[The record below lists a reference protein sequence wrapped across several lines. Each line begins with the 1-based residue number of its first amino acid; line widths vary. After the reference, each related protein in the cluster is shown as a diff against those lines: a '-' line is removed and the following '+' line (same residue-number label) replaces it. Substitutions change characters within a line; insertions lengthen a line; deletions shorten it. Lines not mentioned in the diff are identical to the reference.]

1 MKNTERFIENIEIT
15 KLHPFEGNPYK
26 VRDDADM
33 ESLEESISEQG
44 IAMPLL
50 VRPLEN
56 TEGEYEI
63 ISGHR
68 RLFAA
73 RKLGLKEVPVIVYD
87 ISREDAIVMLVDS
100 NLFREHVLPSEKAF
114 AYKMK
119 LEAMNRQG
127 YRSDLT
133 STQVGSKFRTNE
145 MVGEQN
151 SESREQIR
159 RYIRLTQ
166 LIGELLILVDEGK
179 IAFTPAVE
187 LSFLTEQEQR
197 TLLEHVVL
205 NDCTPSLS
213 QANRMK
219 KLSQECK
226 LTSEEI
232 QKIMSEEKANQ
243 REMFKVPVAK
253 IEKYVPKGNRKQLE
267 DFVLKACEYYAKYL
281 IKQKERER

>member
-56 TEGEYEI
+56 AEGEYEI

-73 RKLGLKEVPVIVYD
+73 RRLGLKEVPVIVYD

-119 LEAMNRQG
+119 LEAMLHRG
-127 YRSDLT
+127 KALCG
-133 STQVGSKFRTNE
+133 QVGHKSRDNI
-145 MVGEQN
+145 
-151 SESREQIR
+151 SEDESGRQIQ

-187 LSFLTEQEQR
+187 LSFLTEHEQR

-219 KLSQECK
+219 KLSQEGK

-253 IEKYVPKGNRKQLE
+253 IEKYVPNANRKQLE

>member
-15 KLHPFEGNPYK
+15 KLRPFEGNPYK

-56 TEGEYEI
+56 AEGEYEI

-119 LEAMNRQG
+119 LEAMLHRG
-127 YRSDLT
+127 KALCG
-133 STQVGSKFRTNE
+133 QVGHKSRDNI
-145 MVGEQN
+145 
-151 SESREQIR
+151 SEDESGRQIQ

-187 LSFLTEQEQR
+187 LSFLTEHEQR

-219 KLSQECK
+219 KLSQEGK
-226 LTSEEI
+226 LTPEEI

-243 REMFKVPVAK
+243 REMFRVPVAK
-253 IEKYVPKGNRKQLE
+253 IEKYVPKANRKQLE

>member
-1 MKNTERFIENIEIT
+1 
-15 KLHPFEGNPYK
+15 
-26 VRDDADM
+26 
-33 ESLEESISEQG
+33 
-44 IAMPLL
+44 MPLL

-56 TEGEYEI
+56 AEGEYEI

-73 RKLGLKEVPVIVYD
+73 RRLGLKEVPVIVYD

-119 LEAMNRQG
+119 LEAMNHKGRTTCG
-127 YRSDLT
+127 
-133 STQVGSKFRTNE
+133 QVGHKSRDNI
-145 MVGEQN
+145 
-151 SESREQIR
+151 SEEESGRQIQ

-197 TLLEHVVL
+197 TLLEHMVL
-205 NDCTPSLS
+205 GDCTPSLS

-219 KLSQECK
+219 KLSQEGK

-243 REMFKVPVAK
+243 REMFKLPVAK

>member
-50 VRPLEN
+50 VRHLEN
-56 TEGEYEI
+56 AEGEYEI

-73 RKLGLKEVPVIVYD
+73 RRLGLKKVPVIVYD

-119 LEAMNRQG
+119 LEAMLHRG
-127 YRSDLT
+127 KALCG
-133 STQVGSKFRTNE
+133 QVGHKSRDTI
-145 MVGEQN
+145 
-151 SESREQIR
+151 SEEESGRQIQ

-197 TLLEHVVL
+197 TLLEHMVL
-205 NDCTPSLS
+205 GDCTPSLS

-219 KLSQECK
+219 KLSQEGK

>member
-56 TEGEYEI
+56 AEGEYEI

-73 RKLGLKEVPVIVYD
+73 RRLGLKEVPVIVYD

-119 LEAMNRQG
+119 LEAMLHRG
-127 YRSDLT
+127 KALCG
-133 STQVGSKFRTNE
+133 QVGHKSRDNI
-145 MVGEQN
+145 
-151 SESREQIR
+151 SEDESGRQIQ

-187 LSFLTEQEQR
+187 LSFLTEHEQR

-219 KLSQECK
+219 KLSQEGK
-226 LTSEEI
+226 LTPEEI

-243 REMFKVPVAK
+243 REMFRVPVAK
-253 IEKYVPKGNRKQLE
+253 IEKYVPKANRKQLE

>member
-1 MKNTERFIENIEIT
+1 MKNTERFIENIEIR

-56 TEGEYEI
+56 AEGEYEI

-73 RKLGLKEVPVIVYD
+73 RRLGLKEVPVIVYD

-119 LEAMNRQG
+119 LEAMNHKGRTTCG
-127 YRSDLT
+127 
-133 STQVGSKFRTNE
+133 QVGHKSRDNI
-145 MVGEQN
+145 
-151 SESREQIR
+151 SEKESGRQIQ

-166 LIGELLILVDEGK
+166 LIGELMILVDEGK

-219 KLSQECK
+219 KLSQEDK

-243 REMFKVPVAK
+243 REMFKLPVSK
-253 IEKYVPKGNRKQLE
+253 IEKYVPKANRKQLE

>member
-56 TEGEYEI
+56 AEGEYEI

-73 RKLGLKEVPVIVYD
+73 RRLGLKEVPVIVYD
-87 ISREDAIVMLVDS
+87 ISWEDAIVMLVDS

-119 LEAMNRQG
+119 LEAMNHKGRTTCG
-127 YRSDLT
+127 
-133 STQVGSKFRTNE
+133 QVGHKSRDNI
-145 MVGEQN
+145 
-151 SESREQIR
+151 SEEESGRQIQ

-187 LSFLTEQEQR
+187 LSFLTEHEQR
-197 TLLEHVVL
+197 TLLEHMVL
-205 NDCTPSLS
+205 GDCTPSLS

-219 KLSQECK
+219 KLSQEGK

-243 REMFKVPVAK
+243 REMFKLPVSK
-253 IEKYVPKGNRKQLE
+253 IEKYAPKGNRKQLE

>member
-56 TEGEYEI
+56 ADGEYEI

-73 RKLGLKEVPVIVYD
+73 RRLGLKEVPVIVYD

-219 KLSQECK
+219 KLSQEGK

-243 REMFKVPVAK
+243 REMFKLPVSK
-253 IEKYVPKGNRKQLE
+253 IEKYAPKGNRKQLE

>member
-73 RKLGLKEVPVIVYD
+73 RRLGLKEVPVIVYD

-119 LEAMNRQG
+119 LEAMLHRG
-127 YRSDLT
+127 KALCG
-133 STQVGSKFRTNE
+133 QVGHKSRDNI
-145 MVGEQN
+145 
-151 SESREQIR
+151 SEDESGRQIQ

-187 LSFLTEQEQR
+187 LSFLTEHEQR
-197 TLLEHVVL
+197 TLLEHMVL

-219 KLSQECK
+219 KLSQEGK

-243 REMFKVPVAK
+243 REMFRVPVAK
-253 IEKYVPKGNRKQLE
+253 IEKYVPKANRKQLE

>member
-1 MKNTERFIENIEIT
+1 MKNTERFIENIEMS

-56 TEGEYEI
+56 AEGEYEI

-73 RKLGLKEVPVIVYD
+73 RRLGLKEVPAIVYD

-187 LSFLTEQEQR
+187 LSFLSEQEQR
-197 TLLEHVVL
+197 TVLEHVVL

-219 KLSQECK
+219 KLSQEDR
-226 LTSEEI
+226 LTADEI
-232 QKIMSEEKANQ
+232 GKIMSEEKANQ

-253 IEKYVPKGNRKQLE
+253 IEKYVPKANRKQLE

>member
-33 ESLEESISEQG
+33 ESLEESINEQG

-56 TEGEYEI
+56 ADGEYEI

-73 RKLGLKEVPVIVYD
+73 RRLGLKEVPVIVYD

-197 TLLEHVVL
+197 TLLERVVL

-219 KLSQECK
+219 KLSQEGK
-226 LTSEEI
+226 LTPEEI

-243 REMFKVPVAK
+243 REMFKVPVSK
-253 IEKYVPKGNRKQLE
+253 IEKYVPKANRKQLE

>member
-73 RKLGLKEVPVIVYD
+73 RRLGLKEVPVIVYD

-119 LEAMNRQG
+119 LEAILHRG
-127 YRSDLT
+127 KALCG
-133 STQVGSKFRTNE
+133 QVGHKSRDNI
-145 MVGEQN
+145 
-151 SESREQIR
+151 SEDESGRQIQ

-219 KLSQECK
+219 KLSQEGK

-253 IEKYVPKGNRKQLE
+253 IEKYVPKANRKQLE

>member
-56 TEGEYEI
+56 MEGEYEI

-73 RKLGLKEVPVIVYD
+73 RRLGLKEVPVIVYD

-119 LEAMNRQG
+119 LDAMLHRG
-127 YRSDLT
+127 KALCG
-133 STQVGSKFRTNE
+133 QVGHKSRDI
-145 MVGEQN
+145 V
-151 SESREQIR
+151 SEDESGRQIQ

-187 LSFLTEQEQR
+187 LSFLTEHEQR

-213 QANRMK
+213 QTNRMK
-219 KLSQECK
+219 KLSQEGK
-226 LTSEEI
+226 LTAEEI

-253 IEKYVPKGNRKQLE
+253 IEKYVPKANRKQLE

>member
-50 VRPLEN
+50 VRPLE
-56 TEGEYEI
+56 TEEGEYEI

-73 RKLGLKEVPVIVYD
+73 RRLGLKEVPVIVYD

-119 LEAMNRQG
+119 LEAKKHQG
-127 YRSDLT
+127 KTSAQFGPKLT
-133 STQVGSKFRTNE
+133 AEEIAENESISQVK
-145 MVGEQN
+145 
-151 SESREQIR
+151 

-205 NDCTPSLS
+205 GDCTPSLS

-219 KLSQECK
+219 KLSQEGK

-253 IEKYVPKGNRKQLE
+253 IEKYVPKANRKQLE

>member
-73 RKLGLKEVPVIVYD
+73 RRLGLEKVPVIVYD

-119 LEAMNRQG
+119 LEAMNHKGRTTCG
-127 YRSDLT
+127 
-133 STQVGSKFRTNE
+133 QVGHKSRDNI
-145 MVGEQN
+145 
-151 SESREQIR
+151 SEEESGRQIQ

-219 KLSQECK
+219 KLSQEGK

-253 IEKYVPKGNRKQLE
+253 IEKYVPKGSRKQLE

>member
-73 RKLGLKEVPVIVYD
+73 RRLGLKEVPVIVYD

-119 LEAMNRQG
+119 LEAMNHKGRTTCG
-127 YRSDLT
+127 
-133 STQVGSKFRTNE
+133 QVGHKSRDN
-145 MVGEQN
+145 N
-151 SESREQIR
+151 SEDESGRQIQ

-187 LSFLTEQEQR
+187 LSFLTEHEQR

-205 NDCTPSLS
+205 GDCTPSLS

-219 KLSQECK
+219 KLSQEGK

-243 REMFKVPVAK
+243 REMFRVPVAK
-253 IEKYVPKGNRKQLE
+253 IEKYVPKANRKQLE

>member
-56 TEGEYEI
+56 TDGEYEI

-73 RKLGLKEVPVIVYD
+73 RRLGLKEVPVIVYD

-119 LEAMNRQG
+119 LEVMNHKGRTTCG
-127 YRSDLT
+127 
-133 STQVGSKFRTNE
+133 QVGHKSRDNI
-145 MVGEQN
+145 
-151 SESREQIR
+151 SEEESGRQIQ

-219 KLSQECK
+219 KLSQEGK

-253 IEKYVPKGNRKQLE
+253 IEKYVPKANRKQLE

>member
-73 RKLGLKEVPVIVYD
+73 RRLGLKEVPVIVYD

-114 AYKMK
+114 AYKLK
-119 LEAMNRQG
+119 LEAMNHKGRTTCG
-127 YRSDLT
+127 
-133 STQVGSKFRTNE
+133 QVGHKSRDNI
-145 MVGEQN
+145 
-151 SESREQIR
+151 SEEESGRQIQ

-166 LIGELLILVDEGK
+166 LIGELLILVDYVK

-187 LSFLTEQEQR
+187 LSFLSEQEQR
-197 TLLEHVVL
+197 TVLEHMVL
-205 NDCTPSLS
+205 GDCTPSLS

-219 KLSQECK
+219 KLSQEGK

>member
-50 VRPLEN
+50 VRPLE
-56 TEGEYEI
+56 TEEGEYEI

-73 RKLGLKEVPVIVYD
+73 RRLGLKEVPVIVYD

-119 LEAMNRQG
+119 LEAKKHQG
-127 YRSDLT
+127 KTSAQFGPKLT
-133 STQVGSKFRTNE
+133 AEEIAENESISQVK
-145 MVGEQN
+145 
-151 SESREQIR
+151 

-219 KLSQECK
+219 KLSQEGK

-243 REMFKVPVAK
+243 KEMFKVPVAK
-253 IEKYVPKGNRKQLE
+253 IEKYIPKANRKQLE

>member
-26 VRDDADM
+26 VRNDADM

-56 TEGEYEI
+56 AEGEYEI

-73 RKLGLKEVPVIVYD
+73 RRLGLKEVPVIVYD

-119 LEAMNRQG
+119 LEAMLHRG
-127 YRSDLT
+127 KALCG
-133 STQVGSKFRTNE
+133 QVGHKSRDNI
-145 MVGEQN
+145 
-151 SESREQIR
+151 SEDESGRQIQ

-187 LSFLTEQEQR
+187 LSFLTEHEQR
-197 TLLEHVVL
+197 TLLEHMVL

-219 KLSQECK
+219 KLSQEGK

-243 REMFKVPVAK
+243 REMFRVPVAK
-253 IEKYVPKGNRKQLE
+253 IEKYVPKANRKQLE

>member
-73 RKLGLKEVPVIVYD
+73 RRLGLKEVPVIVYD

-119 LEAMNRQG
+119 LEAMLHRG
-127 YRSDLT
+127 KALCG
-133 STQVGSKFRTNE
+133 QVGHKSRDNI
-145 MVGEQN
+145 
-151 SESREQIR
+151 SEDESGRQIQ

-187 LSFLTEQEQR
+187 LSFLTEHEQR
-197 TLLEHVVL
+197 TLLEHMVL

-219 KLSQECK
+219 KLSQEGK

-243 REMFKVPVAK
+243 REMFKVPVSK

>member
-50 VRPLEN
+50 VRPLKN
-56 TEGEYEI
+56 AEGEYEI

-73 RKLGLKEVPVIVYD
+73 RRLGLKEVPVIVYE

-119 LEAMNRQG
+119 LEAMNHKGRTTCG
-127 YRSDLT
+127 
-133 STQVGSKFRTNE
+133 QVGHKSRDNI
-145 MVGEQN
+145 
-151 SESREQIR
+151 SEEESGRQIQ

-166 LIGELLILVDEGK
+166 LIG
-179 IAFTPAVE
+179 
-187 LSFLTEQEQR
+187 
-197 TLLEHVVL
+197 
-205 NDCTPSLS
+205 
-213 QANRMK
+213 
-219 KLSQECK
+219 
-226 LTSEEI
+226 
-232 QKIMSEEKANQ
+232 
-243 REMFKVPVAK
+243 
-253 IEKYVPKGNRKQLE
+253 
-267 DFVLKACEYYAKYL
+267 
-281 IKQKERER
+281 

>member
-73 RKLGLKEVPVIVYD
+73 RRLGLKEVPVIVYD

-159 RYIRLTQ
+159 RYIRLTK

-219 KLSQECK
+219 KLSQEGK
-226 LTSEEI
+226 LTPEEI

-253 IEKYVPKGNRKQLE
+253 IEKYVPKGSRKQLE
-267 DFVLKACEYYAKYL
+267 DFVLKACEYYAKHL

>member
-73 RKLGLKEVPVIVYD
+73 RRLGLKEVPVIVYD

-119 LEAMNRQG
+119 LEAMLHRG
-127 YRSDLT
+127 KALCG
-133 STQVGSKFRTNE
+133 QVGHKSRDNI
-145 MVGEQN
+145 
-151 SESREQIR
+151 SEDESGRQIQ

-219 KLSQECK
+219 KLSQEGK

-253 IEKYVPKGNRKQLE
+253 IEKYVPKANRKQLE

>member
-33 ESLEESISEQG
+33 ESLEESINEQG

-56 TEGEYEI
+56 ADGEYEI

-73 RKLGLKEVPVIVYD
+73 RRLGLKEVPVIVYD

-119 LEAMNRQG
+119 LEAMNHKG
-127 YRSDLT
+127 KT
-133 STQVGSKFRTNE
+133 TCGQVGHKSRDSI
-145 MVGEQN
+145 
-151 SESREQIR
+151 SEDESGRQIQ

-187 LSFLTEQEQR
+187 LSFLNEHEQR
-197 TLLEHVVL
+197 TVLEHVVL

-219 KLSQECK
+219 KLSQEGK
-226 LTSEEI
+226 LTAEEI
-232 QKIMSEEKANQ
+232 GKIMSEEKANQ

-253 IEKYVPKGNRKQLE
+253 IEKYVPKGSRKQLE

>member
-26 VRDDADM
+26 VRDDSDM

-56 TEGEYEI
+56 AEGEYEI

-73 RKLGLKEVPVIVYD
+73 RRLGLKEVPVIVYD

-219 KLSQECK
+219 KLSQEGK

-253 IEKYVPKGNRKQLE
+253 IEKYVPKANRKQLE

>member
-56 TEGEYEI
+56 AEGEYEI

-73 RKLGLKEVPVIVYD
+73 RRLGLKEVPVIVYD
-87 ISREDAIVMLVDS
+87 ISRGDAIVMLVDS

-114 AYKMK
+114 AYKIK

-219 KLSQECK
+219 KLSQEGK

-243 REMFKVPVAK
+243 REMFKVPVSK
-253 IEKYVPKGNRKQLE
+253 IEKYVPKANRKQLE

-281 IKQKERER
+281 IKHKERER

>member
-56 TEGEYEI
+56 ADGEYEI

-73 RKLGLKEVPVIVYD
+73 RRLGFKEVPVIVYD

-119 LEAMNRQG
+119 FDAKKHQG
-127 YRSDLT
+127 KTLDQFGPKLT
-133 STQVGSKFRTNE
+133 TEEIAENESISQVK
-145 MVGEQN
+145 
-151 SESREQIR
+151 

-166 LIGELLILVDEGK
+166 RIGELLILVDEGK

-197 TLLEHVVL
+197 TLLEHIVL

-219 KLSQECK
+219 KLSQEGK

-253 IEKYVPKGNRKQLE
+253 IEKYVPKGSRKQLE

>member
-56 TEGEYEI
+56 AESEYEI

-73 RKLGLKEVPVIVYD
+73 RRLGLEKVPVIVYD
-87 ISREDAIVMLVDS
+87 ISRENAIVMLVDS

-119 LEAMNRQG
+119 LEATNHKGRTTCG
-127 YRSDLT
+127 
-133 STQVGSKFRTNE
+133 QVGHKSRDNI
-145 MVGEQN
+145 
-151 SESREQIR
+151 SEEESGRQIQ

-197 TLLEHVVL
+197 TALEHMVL

-219 KLSQECK
+219 KLSQEGK
-226 LTSEEI
+226 LTAEEI
-232 QKIMSEEKANQ
+232 GKIMSEEKANQ

-253 IEKYVPKGNRKQLE
+253 IEKYVPKANRKQLE

>member
-56 TEGEYEI
+56 AEGEYEI

-73 RKLGLKEVPVIVYD
+73 RRLGLKEVPVIVYD

-119 LEAMNRQG
+119 LEAMLHRG
-127 YRSDLT
+127 KALCG
-133 STQVGSKFRTNE
+133 QVGHKSRDNI
-145 MVGEQN
+145 
-151 SESREQIR
+151 SEDESGRQIQ

-187 LSFLTEQEQR
+187 LSFLSEQEQR
-197 TLLEHVVL
+197 TVLEHMVL
-205 NDCTPSLS
+205 GDCTPSLS

-219 KLSQECK
+219 KLSQEGK

>member
-50 VRPLEN
+50 VRPLEK
-56 TEGEYEI
+56 TDGEYEI

-73 RKLGLKEVPVIVYD
+73 RRLGLKEVPVIVYD

-119 LEAMNRQG
+119 LEAMNHKGRTTCG
-127 YRSDLT
+127 
-133 STQVGSKFRTNE
+133 QVGHKSRDNI
-145 MVGEQN
+145 
-151 SESREQIR
+151 SEEESGRQIQ

-187 LSFLTEQEQR
+187 LSFLTEHEQR
-197 TLLEHVVL
+197 TLLEHMML
-205 NDCTPSLS
+205 GDCTPSLS

-219 KLSQECK
+219 KLSQEGK

>member
-26 VRDDADM
+26 VRDDKDM

-56 TEGEYEI
+56 AEGEYEI

-73 RKLGLKEVPVIVYD
+73 RRLGLKEVPVIVYD

-119 LEAMNRQG
+119 LEAMLHRG
-127 YRSDLT
+127 KALCG
-133 STQVGSKFRTNE
+133 QVGHKSRDNI
-145 MVGEQN
+145 
-151 SESREQIR
+151 SEEESGRQIQ

-197 TLLEHVVL
+197 TLLEQVVL

-219 KLSQECK
+219 KLSQEGK

-253 IEKYVPKGNRKQLE
+253 IEKYVPKANRKQLE
-267 DFVLKACEYYAKYL
+267 DFVLKAC
-281 IKQKERER
+281 

>member
-56 TEGEYEI
+56 AEGEYEI

-73 RKLGLKEVPVIVYD
+73 RRLGLKEVPVIVYD

-119 LEAMNRQG
+119 LEAMNHKG
-127 YRSDLT
+127 KT
-133 STQVGSKFRTNE
+133 TCGQVGHKSRDSI
-145 MVGEQN
+145 
-151 SESREQIR
+151 SEDESGRQIQ

-187 LSFLTEQEQR
+187 LSFLNEHEQR
-197 TLLEHVVL
+197 TVLEHVVL

-219 KLSQECK
+219 KLSQEGK

>member
-56 TEGEYEI
+56 ADGEYEI

-73 RKLGLKEVPVIVYD
+73 RRLGLKEVPVIVYD

-127 YRSDLT
+127 YRSDLA
-133 STQVGSKFRTNE
+133 STQAGSRFRTNE
-145 MVGEQN
+145 IVGAEN
-151 SESREQIR
+151 NESREQVR

-219 KLSQECK
+219 KLSQEGK
-226 LTSEEI
+226 LTPEEI
-232 QKIMSEEKANQ
+232 GKIMSEEKANQ

-253 IEKYVPKGNRKQLE
+253 IEKYVPKANRKQLE

>member
-56 TEGEYEI
+56 VEGEYEI

-73 RKLGLKEVPVIVYD
+73 RRLGLKEVPVIVYD

-219 KLSQECK
+219 KLSQEGK
-226 LTSEEI
+226 LTAEGI
-232 QKIMSEEKANQ
+232 GRIMSEEKANQ

-253 IEKYVPKGNRKQLE
+253 IEKYVPKANRKQLE

>member
-56 TEGEYEI
+56 ADGEYEI

-73 RKLGLKEVPVIVYD
+73 RRLGLKEVPVIVYD

-119 LEAMNRQG
+119 LEAMLHRG
-127 YRSDLT
+127 KALCG
-133 STQVGSKFRTNE
+133 QVGHKSRDNI
-145 MVGEQN
+145 
-151 SESREQIR
+151 SEDESGRQIQ

-187 LSFLTEQEQR
+187 LSFLTEHEQR
-197 TLLEHVVL
+197 TLLEHMVL

-219 KLSQECK
+219 KLSQEGK

-243 REMFKVPVAK
+243 REMFRVPVAK
-253 IEKYVPKGNRKQLE
+253 IEKYVPKANRKQLE

>member
-26 VRDDADM
+26 VRDDSDM

-56 TEGEYEI
+56 ADGEYEI

-73 RKLGLKEVPVIVYD
+73 RRLGLKEVPVIVYD

-119 LEAMNRQG
+119 LEAMLHRG
-127 YRSDLT
+127 KALCG
-133 STQVGSKFRTNE
+133 QVGHKSRDNI
-145 MVGEQN
+145 
-151 SESREQIR
+151 SEEESGRQIQ

-219 KLSQECK
+219 KLSQEGK

>member
-56 TEGEYEI
+56 AEGEYEI

-119 LEAMNRQG
+119 LEAMNHKGRTTCG
-127 YRSDLT
+127 
-133 STQVGSKFRTNE
+133 QVGHKSRDNI
-145 MVGEQN
+145 
-151 SESREQIR
+151 SEEESGRQIQ
-159 RYIRLTQ
+159 RYIRLTR

-197 TLLEHVVL
+197 TLLEQVVL
-205 NDCTPSLS
+205 GDCTPSLS

-219 KLSQECK
+219 KLSQEGK

-243 REMFKVPVAK
+243 REMFKVPVSK
-253 IEKYVPKGNRKQLE
+253 IEKYVPKANRKQLE

>member
-56 TEGEYEI
+56 AEGEYEI

-73 RKLGLKEVPVIVYD
+73 RRLGLKEVPVIVYD

-119 LEAMNRQG
+119 LEAKKHQG
-127 YRSDLT
+127 KTSAQFGPKLT
-133 STQVGSKFRTNE
+133 AEEIAENESISQVK
-145 MVGEQN
+145 
-151 SESREQIR
+151 

-219 KLSQECK
+219 KLSQEGK